1 MTMFVSPASLVFLS
15 GRLVL
20 LPLQAE
26 RRKRCE
32 STVACREG
40 GKASTNTGKGLELH
54 GELHV
59 VLQDHPLVCGT
70 FLCAAVTSSSGAN
83 EGG

>member
-1 MTMFVSPASLVFLS
+1 MLEAGLLAAGTSVRSLVFLS

-26 RRKRCE
+26 RKKGRE

-40 GKASTNTGKGLELH
+40 GKASTTTGRRLELH

-59 VLQDHPLVCGT
+59 VLRGHPLVFGT
-70 FLCAAVTSSSGAN
+70 FCALP
-83 EGG
+83 